1 MSTVIKKGVRSKGH
15 LLWLGLKCEWGRG
28 GVFTMSRPWRAEQGV
43 MGDRDKKADPKKGKP
58 QWWVSRFA
66 WSIRIAK
73 GVER

>member
-1 MSTVIKKGVRSKGH
+1 M
-15 LLWLGLKCEWGRG
+15 
-28 GVFTMSRPWRAEQGV
+28 FTASRPWRAEQGV
-43 MGDRDKKADPKKGKP
+43 MGDRDKKADPKMGEP